1 MGSPRPS
8 LRNKLLLIADR
19 HRRLFRNRSFVLLWS
34 GQTVSVFGDAFFNLA
49 VMWVVWAET
58 QSTLQTAII
67 QAIWHLP
74 DVIFAPLA
82 GVLADRCD
90 RKAIMVT
97 TSLAAA
103 AVVGAVALLAALV
116 GHLPPVIAFVAVFK
130 LNSLTAFM
138 NPARASVMP
147 SVVGRDL
154 LTTAQ
159 GLFST
164 ARETAAL
171 VGSAAG
177 GLLIA
182 ATSAVWALAVDA
194 ASFLCVALCIV
205 LARLPGRA
213 APAASLHANEIR
225 PRFTPRSVFNDLR
238 AGWRTVSG
246 LPVVRALLWL
256 GVLINICSFM
266 GPLWP
271 ALVQE
276 RLGGGAGSFGVLLAA
291 GTAGGLLGGLMA
303 GPLERRFGA
312 GRLLATGW
320 GLAGV
325 CTLGIAASTWV
336 PVTLVLE
343 CVETAALTA
352 SMVASGAIT
361 ITAVPEEYRGRVFGT
376 MRSLSVVLIP
386 ASALAGG
393 WIAEFVEI
401 WVMFAAGGVL
411 LLALAL
417 AAWTNPHVR
426 SVRI

>member
-1 MGSPRPS
+1 MPG
-8 LRNKLLLIADR
+8 LKGKLLLATSG

-58 QSTLQTAII
+58 QSTLQTAVI

-82 GVLADRCD
+82 GVLADRWD

-103 AVVGAVALLAALV
+103 AVVGAMTLLVLLV
-116 GHLPPVIAFVAVFK
+116 GHLPPIVAFVAVFK
-130 LNSLTAFM
+130 LNSLTTFM
-138 NPARASVMP
+138 SPARASVMP
-147 SVVGRDL
+147 SLVGRDL

-159 GLFST
+159 GLFAT
-164 ARETAAL
+164 ARETASLA
-171 VGSAAG
+171 GNAAG

-182 ATSAVWALAVDA
+182 TAGAVWALAVDA
-194 ASFLCVALCIV
+194 ATFLFVALCIA

-213 APAASLHANEIR
+213 IPAAASNSTETR
-225 PRFTPRSVFNDLR
+225 FRFTPKSIIDDLH
-238 AGWRTVSG
+238 AGWRTAAG
-246 LPVVRALLWL
+246 LPVVWALLWL
-256 GVLINICSFM
+256 GVLINIGAFM

-276 RLGGGAGSFGVLLAA
+276 RLGGGAGSFGLLLAA
-291 GTAGGLLGGLMA
+291 GTAGGMLGGLAA

-312 GRLLATGW
+312 GRVLAAGW
-320 GLAGV
+320 SLAGF
-325 CTLGIAASTWV
+325 CTLGIAVSTWV
-336 PVTLVLE
+336 PATMALE
-343 CVETAALTA
+343 CVETAGITA
-352 SMVASGAIT
+352 SMVASGAIAV
-361 ITAVPEEYRGRVFGT
+361 TAVPEQYRGRVFGT

-401 WVMFAAGGVL
+401 WVMFAAGGAL
-411 LLALAL
+411 LLALSL

-426 SVRI
+426 GARV

>member
-1 MGSPRPS
+1 MAGQTVG
-8 LRNKLLLIADR
+8 LKGKLLLITAG
-19 HRRLFRNRSFVLLWS
+19 HRRLFRNPSFVLLWG

-49 VMWVVWAET
+49 VMWVVWSET

-82 GVLADRCD
+82 GVLADRWD

-103 AVVGAVALLAALV
+103 AVVAAVALLVALI
-116 GHLPPVIAFVAVFK
+116 GHLPPIIAFIAVFK

-138 NPARASVMP
+138 SPARASVMP

-164 ARETAAL
+164 ARETASL
-171 VGSAAG
+171 VGSAAA

-182 ATSAVWALAVDA
+182 AANAVWALAVDA
-194 ASFLCVALCIV
+194 ASFLFVALCIA
-205 LARLPGRA
+205 LAHLPGRA
-213 APAASLHANEIR
+213 DPSAASKEARVRLSLGLVAQ
-225 PRFTPRSVFNDLR
+225 DLR
-238 AGWRTVSG
+238 EGWRTATG

-256 GVLINICSFM
+256 SVLINIGSFI

-276 RLGGGAGSFGVLLAA
+276 RLGGGAGTFGVLLAA
-291 GTAGGLLGGLMA
+291 AAAGGMVGGLVA
-303 GPLERRFGA
+303 GPLERRLGA
-312 GRLLATGW
+312 GRVLASGW
-320 GLAGV
+320 SLAGV
-325 CTLGIAASTWV
+325 CTLGIAFSTWV
-336 PVTLVLE
+336 TVTMILE
-343 CVETAALTA
+343 FVETASLTA

-361 ITAVPEEYRGRVFGT
+361 ITAVPEEYRGRLFGVF
-376 MRSLSVVLIP
+376 RSMSVVLIP
-386 ASALAGG
+386 ASALTGG
-393 WIAEFVEI
+393 FIAEFVEI
-401 WVMFAAGGVL
+401 WIMFAAAGVL
-411 LLALAL
+411 VLALAL
-417 AAWTNPHVR
+417 LAWMNPHVR
-426 SVRI
+426 TARI